1 MRMLKA
7 KSRSAAMIAATLLP
21 LACASAAQAQ
31 AQDYPSR
38 DIHVVV
44 GYVAGTGPDLYARYA
59 ADLIRQGSGGKTVL
73 VDNKVGAMSNIAA
86 GQVARAKADGY
97 TVFVTGGSTFT
108 TNPFLFKEVPFK
120 LADFAPVTTLQRGGL
135 VFITKPES
143 GIKSLKELVAFLKQ
157 KDGKAKFGYV
167 NPLAFGA
174 AEYLKQRS
182 GTKAIPIAYKGA
194 PDALMGLSGGEVDF
208 MVSDP
213 TPIMGS
219 RDKYNVLAVTTETR
233 VDAMPDVPAM
243 KESGYDNF
251 DLSGWW
257 AVWMPAGTPDSIVAK
272 VDDWIEAGLKKP
284 EAKEFFYRG
293 GFQPWI
299 GVRGEKLKE
308 FAEKEYK
315 KWGEIIKLTNI
326 EPQ

>member
-7 KSRSAAMIAATLLP
+7 KSRTVAMILATLLP
-21 LACASAAQAQ
+21 LAGVSAAQAQ
-31 AQDYPSR
+31 SYPSR

-59 ADLIRQGSGGKTVL
+59 AELIRQGSGGKTVV

-86 GQVARAKADGY
+86 GQVARAKPDGY

-120 LADFAPVTTLQRGGL
+120 LSDFTPVTSLQRGGL
-135 VFITKPES
+135 VFITNPQS
-143 GIKSLKELVAFLKQ
+143 GIKSLKDLVTFLRE

-174 AEYLKQRS
+174 AETLKQRS

-194 PDALMGLSGGEVDF
+194 PDALMGLAGGEVDF

-213 TPIMGS
+213 TPIMGA
-219 RDKYNVLAVTTETR
+219 RDKYNVLAVTTEER

-251 DLSGWW
+251 DLSAWW
-257 AVWMPAGTPDSIVAK
+257 AVWMPAGAPDDVVAK
-272 VDDWIEAGLKKP
+272 VADWIEEGLKKP
-284 EAKEFFYRG
+284 EAKAFFGRG
-293 GFQPWI
+293 GFQPWV
-299 GVRGEKLKE
+299 GVRGEKLKQ
-308 FAEKEYK
+308 FAEKEYA

-326 EPQ
+326 APQ

>member
-1 MRMLKA
+1 MRILKA
-7 KSRSAAMIAATLLP
+7 KSRSAAMILATLLP
-21 LACASAAQAQ
+21 LAYGSAAQAQ
-31 AQDYPSR
+31 SYPSR
-38 DIHVVV
+38 EIHVVV

-59 ADLIRQGSGGKTVL
+59 AELIRQGSGGKTVI

-86 GQVARAKADGY
+86 GQVARAKPDGY

-120 LADFAPVTTLQRGGL
+120 LSDFTPVTSLQRGGL
-135 VFITKPES
+135 VFITNPQS
-143 GIKSLKELVAFLKQ
+143 GIKSLKDLVTFLRE

-174 AEYLKQRS
+174 AETLKQRS

-194 PDALMGLSGGEVDF
+194 PDALMGLAGGEVDF

-213 TPIMGS
+213 TPIMGA
-219 RDKYNVLAVTTETR
+219 RDKYNVLAVTTEER

-257 AVWMPAGTPDSIVAK
+257 AVWMPAGAPDDVVAK
-272 VDDWIEAGLKKP
+272 VADWIEEGLKKP

-293 GFQPWI
+293 GFQPWV
-299 GVRGEKLKE
+299 GVRGEKLKQ
-308 FAEKEYK
+308 FAEKEYA
-315 KWGEIIKLTNI
+315 KWGAIIKLTNI